1 MKDERGD
8 GMTDETSSSADG
20 ESGTS
25 AVPFSRYAGT
35 YLALVLLATGSLVLS
50 RLHLGG
56 LSVALLIAAAKA
68 ILVLWF
74 FMHLSTQ
81 SASSRLAVLAAVVMI
96 GTLVALTALDVETRH
111 TFPAHTQ
118 PPPSSGFYERS
129 SR

>member
-1 MKDERGD
+1 
-8 GMTDETSSSADG
+8 MTDETRPPADA
-20 ESGTS
+20 ESGPP
-25 AVPFSRYAGT
+25 AVPFSSYAGT
-35 YLALVLLATGSLVLS
+35 YVALVVLATGSLVLS

-56 LSVALLIAAAKA
+56 LAVALLIAAAKA

-96 GTLVALTALDVETRH
+96 GTLVALTALDVETRQ
-111 TFPAHTQ
+111 TFPARAQ

-129 SR
+129 TR

>member
-1 MKDERGD
+1 MSED
-8 GMTDETSSSADG
+8 SSPAAGTESAPPAL
-20 ESGTS
+20 SS
-25 AVPFSRYAGT
+25 YAGT
-35 YLALVLLATGSLVLS
+35 YLALLLLATGSLVLS

-56 LSVALLIAAAKA
+56 LSVALGIAAAKA

-74 FMHLSTQ
+74 FMHLSAQ

-111 TFPAHTQ
+111 TFPAHGQ

-129 SR
+129 NP